1 MIARLTLAILLLPIF
16 AQAQIL
22 TPEVTSWKLNLT
34 NELGYKSIPSNV
46 QRVQYSED
54 NVYISCT
61 CIPGYD
67 IGPWTGNPNDAA
79 NQDFTFKITRTP
91 KENTGTKTATPNGH
105 IGVWSNGVSIF
116 NASDARSYNNQN
128 VWFQNALIS
137 EGHTFDNCL
146 GHPAPNGEYHH
157 HVNPTCLY
165 DDANTVM
172 HSPIIGYAFDGFP
185 IYGAYANE
193 NTDGTGNI
201 VRMRTSYRLRSI
213 TSRTTL
219 ANGTQLNANQYGPE
233 VSAQSPLGTY
243 IQDFEFAEGSGNLD
257 MYNGRFSITPEYPAG
272 TYAYF
277 VTIDAEGEPEYPFT
291 IGPTYYGVVQA
302 GNTGPQSGHNTP
314 SETVVTYDPAGGVA
328 QTSAGAMSIY
338 PNPTTDVICIGLP
351 TIDDMPEFIILRNSL
366 GIIVHQVDY
375 ATSNGE
381 ISLEHL
387 TSGVYYLEC
396 ICQSGLIFS
405 GKIVKQ

>member
-1 MIARLTLAILLLPIF
+1 MIARLAFAILLLPIF
-16 AQAQIL
+16 VQAQIL

-79 NQDFTFKITRTP
+79 NQDFTFKITRKP

-165 DDANTVM
+165 DDANSVM

-185 IYGAYANE
+185 IYGAYAYE
-193 NTDGTGNI
+193 NIDGTGSL

-213 TSRTTL
+213 TSRTSL

-233 VSAQSPLGTY
+233 VSTQSPLGTY

-257 MYNGRFSITPEYPAG
+257 MYNGRFCVTPEYPGG

-291 IGPTYYGVVQA
+291 IGPTYYGDVQA

-314 SETVVTYDPAGGVA
+314 SEPVVTYDPAGSVEEASTG
-328 QTSAGAMSIY
+328 TMSIY
-338 PNPTTDVICIGLP
+338 PNPTTDVVCIGLP
-351 TIDDMPEFIILRNSL
+351 TIDDMPEVIVIRNSL
-366 GIIVHQVDY
+366 GNIVQHVDY
-375 ATSNGE
+375 TTSNGE
-381 ISLEHL
+381 ISLTTL
-387 TSGVYYLEC
+387 PSGVYSLAC
-396 ICQSGLIFS
+396 VCQSGFTFS
-405 GKIVKQ
+405 GKIIKQ